1 MNLNTTNLPYI
12 LKRLACCIDKFGALL
27 FKSTQ
32 IGDKECVKR
41 LEEKILVANSY
52 YNILNKYITI
62 TSPQY
67 QFIYSNNSNVSVI
80 VCNIIDLTT
89 NTLLAQAYN
98 TGPVSGSSTFIYS
111 LQTALNTLSTN
122 YPCYT
127 SVFNYDEAAD
137 ILKGINITI
146 TNTCNCIS
154 NLQIQLYKPVITS
167 PPYTGIQ
174 PNNIAISYVNVNL
187 INTFIPGSCS
197 NIQCFTN
204 DQLNQ
209 LYQQSLNICKDCNCN

>member
-41 LEEKILVANSY
+41 LREKILVANSY
-52 YNILNKYITI
+52 YNILNKYVSI

-67 QFIYSNNSNVSVI
+67 QFIYNNFSNPSVA

-89 NTLLAQAYN
+89 NTVLAQAYN
-98 TGPVSGSSTFIYS
+98 TGPVTYPSTIIYS

-122 YPCYT
+122 YPCYIT
-127 SVFNYDEAAD
+127 TFDYDETD
-137 ILKGINITI
+137 TLKYINITI
-146 TNTCNCIS
+146 ANTCSCIS

-174 PNNIAISYVNVNL
+174 PNNVAISYVKANL
-187 INTFIPGSCS
+187 INTFIPGNCS
-197 NIQCFTN
+197 NIQCFTS

-209 LYQQSLNICKDCNCN
+209 LYQQSLDICKDCNCN